1 MTATE
6 RGGLAIYTDGAS
18 RGNPGPAAFAYLFVR
33 DDEIVH
39 EASGRAGVTTNNTAE
54 YLAVIHAL
62 KEARNWTDGPVALYS
77 DSQLVVRQLRGE
89 YRVNKAHLRTLKEE
103 VLTLVRAFSTVTFSS
118 VRRSDRYVSR
128 ADALCNLELDR
139 RESG

>member
-33 DDEIVH
+33 DGEVVH

-54 YLAVIHAL
+54 YMAVIHAL
-62 KEARNWTDGPVALYS
+62 EEARAWTDGPVALYS

-103 VLTLVRAFSTVTFSS
+103 VLGLAREFSAVTFSS
-118 VRRSDRYVSR
+118 VRRSDHYVSK

-139 RESG
+139 RDRE

>member
-39 EASGRAGVTTNNTAE
+39 EASGHAGVTTNNTAE

>member
-6 RGGLAIYTDGAS
+6 KLGLAIYTDGAS
-18 RGNPGPAAFAYLFVR
+18 RGNPGPAAYAYLFVR
-33 DDEIVH
+33 DGEVVH
-39 EASGRAGVTTNNTAE
+39 ESSGLAGVTTNNTAE